1 MRVNQQT
8 CHVRRHH
15 HQVWR
20 FNQLQWGSAVFVE
33 LGQCLETLKT
43 VVLWE
48 CCHLWIWY
56 TAIMLRSRCQ
66 TSKRLSFL
74 KKRYR
79 PLGKGKTS
87 FLTLV
92 HSIFREFVILAFPCV
107 TLFTLCVCL
116 SMQSRSSLC
125 SFSYLYTPFIK
136 SLRSLH
142 GFAFR
147 IGLVVVRWWIHF
159 LKNENISIYWLH
171 TFNIICLWKNHLIH
185 LKT

>member
-1 MRVNQQT
+1 MSCKKTSPSSLEIQPASMGICSICGTWTMFGNAENGRFVRVLSSLNLVHGHHVAQQ
-8 CHVRRHH
+8 VPD
-15 HQVWR
+15 
-20 FNQLQWGSAVFVE
+20 F
-33 LGQCLETLKT
+33 
-43 VVLWE
+43 
-48 CCHLWIWY
+48 
-56 TAIMLRSRCQ
+56 
-66 TSKRLSFL
+66 KRLSFL

-171 TFNIICLWKNHLIH
+171 TLNIICLWKTI
-185 LKT
+185 